1 MFSGIIASLLCARER
16 ESESFL
22 SKGTDPDDTTR
33 THAVDVRDGGRTID
47 RNPRRLE
54 TETVTLHAHH
64 MDVLWVDAS
73 ATVGRQQTEGD
84 SKCRG

>member
-1 MFSGIIASLLCARER
+1 MCARER
-16 ESESFL
+16 ESKSFL
-22 SKGTDPDDTTR
+22 TKRTVPDDTTR

-47 RNPRRLE
+47 RNPRRLG

-64 MDVLWVDAS
+64 IDVLWVDAS
-73 ATVGRQQTEGD
+73 ATVGRHQTEGD

>member
-1 MFSGIIASLLCARER
+1 MFSGIIASLMCARER

-22 SKGTDPDDTTR
+22 TKRTVPDDTTR

-47 RNPRRLE
+47 RNPRRLG

-64 MDVLWVDAS
+64 IDVLWVDAS
-73 ATVGRQQTEGD
+73 ATVGRHQTEGD